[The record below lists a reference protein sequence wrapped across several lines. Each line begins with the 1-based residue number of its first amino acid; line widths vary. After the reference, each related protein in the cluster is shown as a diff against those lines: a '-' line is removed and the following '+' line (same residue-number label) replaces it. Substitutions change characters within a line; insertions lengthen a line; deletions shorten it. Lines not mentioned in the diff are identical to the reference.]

1 MISKWLIL
9 TLIVVVIILSW
20 VLYPANKRVCNNE
33 GYDGW
38 KGCRTFNPMRLYN
51 ASDPWVKGSFVVHP
65 DDMAWYNST
74 VEFPAY
80 LCNGGQRYC
89 YGQMD

>member
-1 MISKWLIL
+1 MISEWLIL
-9 TLIVVVIILSW
+9 TLVIVVIILSW
-20 VLYPANKRVCNNE
+20 VLYPSNKRVCNE

-80 LCNGGQRYC
+80 LCDGGQRYC